1 MMLMEAAAALLL
13 GLGVLWLVFQPLL
26 EPPSREPEFV
36 EPADLEET
44 PRGQALLALKEIEFD
59 LETGKLSE
67 DDYHDLKARY
77 TALALEAMR
86 AEELAAPAAGADV
99 EALIA
104 SRVAALQTGGGT
116 LTATRAPT
124 CPTCGP
130 RPEEDALWCSHC
142 GGALPG
148 APVCGTCR
156 APLEPSAA
164 FCSDCGAARPS

>member
-67 DDYHDLKARY
+67 GDYYDLKARY

-86 AEELAAPAAGADV
+86 AEEGPAPV
-99 EALIA
+99 
-104 SRVAALQTGGGT
+104 
-116 LTATRAPT
+116 ATRFLPLLDKMRGQST
-124 CPTCGP
+124 RNSYGCRCRSCRCRFTTG
-130 RPEEDALWCSHC
+130 EEGS
-142 GGALPG
+142 G
-148 APVCGTCR
+148 
-156 APLEPSAA
+156 
-164 FCSDCGAARPS
+164 